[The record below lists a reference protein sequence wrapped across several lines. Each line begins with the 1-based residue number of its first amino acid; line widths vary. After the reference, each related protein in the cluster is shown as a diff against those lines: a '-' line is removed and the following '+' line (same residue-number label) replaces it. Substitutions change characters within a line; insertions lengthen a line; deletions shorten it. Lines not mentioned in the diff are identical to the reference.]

1 VRRVL
6 VLFALLMSLVAL
18 PAGVASAH
26 VHGITPLL
34 TCGGDPSITGANR
47 TDTTPASATM
57 GGPIGSGLIPTNV
70 GEADDIP
77 GDGGADAA
85 AIEHCQ
91 S

>member
-1 VRRVL
+1 M
-6 VLFALLMSLVAL
+6 LMLLVAL

-26 VHGITPLL
+26 VHGITPLN
-34 TCGGDPSITGANR
+34 TCGGDTSITGANR

-57 GGPIGSGLIPTNV
+57 GGPISGLIPTTV
-70 GEADDIP
+70 GEADQIP
-77 GDGGADAA
+77 GAGGADAA